1 MTTLRGNSRRED
13 VKTNKKQKKNG
24 GEDKHDGKI
33 KKKRC
38 DMIWNEDSNRRDA
51 EK

>member
-1 MTTLRGNSRRED
+1 MLKLIRSR
-13 VKTNKKQKKNG
+13 KKN

>member
-13 VKTNKKQKKNG
+13 VKTNKKQKKN